1 MLITIGFDEQE
12 SLDVFALDLTRTIG
26 TPVDSFEARLL
37 WSAGAADA
45 ARSCERVRIYADGKL
60 VFTGVAD
67 EVSVEVGAHGRVL
80 EVAGRGL
87 AAVMMRVEQSGR
99 EFAVAG
105 WADIKKRLVDE
116 CGIVAEAEVGELSSL
131 RRFAITSGVS
141 SWKALCDWAG
151 AAGMI
156 APGFSAE
163 GVLLLRRKGSGLL
176 KLDAAS
182 AIFAAERRTVRDG
195 AVSEVLVRERA
206 TGRQTVV
213 KSDELK
219 ALGVNGRAV
228 IAASK
233 GALESKIPAARWV
246 LEQSRRGFDRFSV
259 ELAGGFMCEPG
270 DAVECS
276 VDGLPEH
283 GRVDSV
289 RTIFGE
295 DGVRCVVEGFVE

>member
-1 MLITIGFDEQE
+1 MRITIGFDGQE
-12 SLDVFALDLTRTIG
+12 SMDVFALDLTRTIG
-26 TPVDSFEARLL
+26 TPVDAFEAKLL
-37 WSAGAADA
+37 WSEEAADA
-45 ARSCERVRIYADGKL
+45 ARNCERVRIYADGQL

-67 EVSVEVGAHGRVL
+67 EVSVQVGAHGRVL

-116 CGIVAEAEVGELSSL
+116 CGITAEAEVGALSSL
-131 RRFAITSGVS
+131 RRFVITSGVS

-156 APGFSAE
+156 APGFSAD
-163 GVLLLRRKGSGLL
+163 GVLLLRRKGSGKL

-182 AIFAAERRTVRDG
+182 AIFSAERRTVRDG
-195 AVSEVLVRERA
+195 AVSEVLIRERT

-219 ALGVNGRAV
+219 ARGVSGRAV

-233 GALESKIPAARWV
+233 GALESRIPEARWT

-259 ELAGGFMCEPG
+259 ELAGGFACEPG
-270 DAVECS
+270 DEAECS

-283 GRVDSV
+283 CRVDSV

-295 DGVRCVVEGFVE
+295 DGVRCVVEGFAE

>member
-1 MLITIGFDEQE
+1 MQIAIGFDGQE
-12 SLDVFALDLTRTIG
+12 SMDVFALDLTRTVG

-37 WSAGAADA
+37 WSEEAADA
-45 ARSCERVRIYADGKL
+45 ARSCERVRIYVDGKL

-163 GVLLLRRKGSGLL
+163 GVLLLRRKGSGVL

-219 ALGVNGRAV
+219 ARGVMGRAV

-276 VDGLPEH
+276 VDGLPER

-295 DGVRCVVEGFVE
+295 DGVWCVVEGFVE

>member
-1 MLITIGFDEQE
+1 M
-12 SLDVFALDLTRTIG
+12 DVFALDLTRTVG
-26 TPVDSFEARLL
+26 TPVDSFEAKML
-37 WSAGAADA
+37 WSVGAADA
-45 ARSCERVRIYADGKL
+45 ARSCERVRIYADGKQ

-67 EVSVEVGAHGRVL
+67 EVSVQLGAHGRVL
-80 EVAGRGL
+80 EVAGRGM

-116 CGIVAEAEVGELSSL
+116 CGIAAEAEVEALSSL
-131 RRFAITSGVS
+131 RRFVITSGVS

-151 AAGMI
+151 AAGMM

-182 AIFAAERRTVRDG
+182 AIFSAERRTVSDG
-195 AVSEVLVRERA
+195 AVSEVLIRERA

-213 KSDELK
+213 KSEELK
-219 ALGVNGRAV
+219 ALGVKGRAV
-228 IAASK
+228 IAASR
-233 GALESKIPAARWV
+233 GALESKIPEARWM
-246 LEQSRRGFDRFSV
+246 LERSRRGYDRFSAEV
-259 ELAGGFMCEPG
+259 AGGFACEPG

-276 VDGLPEH
+276 VDGLPER
-283 GRVDSV
+283 GRADSV

-295 DGVRCVVEGFVE
+295 DGVRCVIEGFVE